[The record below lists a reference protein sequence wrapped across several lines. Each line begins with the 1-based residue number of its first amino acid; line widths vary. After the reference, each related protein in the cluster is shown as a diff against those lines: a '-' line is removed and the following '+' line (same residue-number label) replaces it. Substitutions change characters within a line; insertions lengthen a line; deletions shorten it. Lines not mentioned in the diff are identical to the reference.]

1 MLDGSENRNS
11 QTPVQNTISPYPIR
25 KKEAVKMQKQ
35 PSPLGKGAEL
45 ARRMRYTTKFLLLK

>member
-25 KKEAVKMQKQ
+25 KKEAVKMQK
-35 PSPLGKGAEL
+35 
-45 ARRMRYTTKFLLLK
+45 